1 MRHGCGKVPKG
12 KRKSLNKRLVL
23 LILLALG
30 IRFAL
35 MGLNH
40 PFDIQTWNGLTV
52 DLSNN
57 RSPYETLEKLT
68 YESRATQGAGWAMNF
83 QYFNYPPMLIP
94 IYYPFAKLYGAF
106 YPTGQIQYSTANDVT
121 PYTQVPML
129 LNLLFKLPIFLADIG
144 IALLLYKMTKRSEKS
159 MIAYLF
165 NPFVI
170 FISACWMFDSIA
182 AFFLLL
188 ATYLFQ
194 NKRYDLSAVALSF
207 GFLTKIFPVF
217 ALPVFC
223 IELIRRR
230 SWKFLRYAFIFG
242 LVAALFILP
251 FFSGVKLGLEY
262 QAAREPSGLT
272 PLSIHIV
279 LQNLGISGPDLTQ
292 LKFIIL
298 PAIAS
303 FLLVI
308 GMSLIYAYL
317 SKKSIPLNQKILM
330 VFLAYCVFAKNLHEP
345 HVLMLVPFF
354 ILELHER
361 YSFDKKLQYGL
372 LLALPFLYAVVAVPI
387 TRFLYGYTM
396 NPAILDLFK
405 LPESVQ
411 GILLSGIVIMF
422 CLTLWHAL
430 ITLIRGRPV
439 ISLKGLRQRLK
450 NEKK

>member
-1 MRHGCGKVPKG
+1 MLKG
-12 KRKSLNKRLVL
+12 KKRKLLNKRLVL

-40 PFDIQTWNGLTV
+40 PFDIQTWNGLMV

-57 RSPYETLEKLT
+57 RSPYDTLETLT
-68 YESRATQGAGWAMNF
+68 YEARVTQGAGWAMGF

-94 IYYPFAKLYGAF
+94 IYYPFAKLYGVF
-106 YPTGQIQYSTANDVT
+106 YPTEQIQFSSANDLT

-144 IALLLYKMTKRSEKS
+144 IALLLYKMTKRNEKS

-170 FISACWMFDSIA
+170 FVGACWMFDSIA

-194 NKRYDLSAVALSF
+194 RGRHDFSAVALSF
-207 GFLTKIFPVF
+207 GFLTKIFPIF

-223 IELIRRR
+223 TELIRQR

-242 LVAALFILP
+242 LISALFILP
-251 FFSGVKLGLEY
+251 FWGGVKLGLEY

-272 PLSIHIV
+272 PLSIHTV
-279 LQNLGISGPDLTQ
+279 FENLGIGGPSLSQ

-303 FLLVI
+303 FLLVA

-317 SKKSIPLNQKILM
+317 SKKSISLNQKILM
-330 VFLAYCVFAKNLHEP
+330 VFLVYFICAKNLHEP
-345 HVLMLVPFF
+345 HVLMLIPFF

-361 YSFDKKLQYGL
+361 YSFDKKWQYRL
-372 LLALPFLYAVVAVPI
+372 LWILPFMYAIIGVPL

-396 NPAILDLFK
+396 NTGILDLFK
-405 LPESVQ
+405 LPTLVQ
-411 GILLSGIVIMF
+411 GILLGAIVIVF

-439 ISLKGLRQRLK
+439 VSLEGLRQRLK
-450 NEKK
+450 R